1 MVINHVY
8 LVQNVKIFYQIL
20 LSNFAIDYV
29 INEVHMIQREIIYQD
44 PKQNLNVQEQ
54 ALFGAII

>member
-29 INEVHMIQREIIYQD
+29 INEVHMIQREIICQD
-44 PKQNLNVQEQ
+44 RKQNLNVQEQ
-54 ALFGAII
+54 PLFGAII